1 MNFQL
6 KTMFQMVHVPGG
18 NRNVPGARQT
28 LRLPSKIGIIPSNQS
43 LTDCASR
50 DIIMQDN
57 QKKIIIMTV
66 VIILTKYKQTILIL
80 FIIHQI

>member
-6 KTMFQMVHVPGG
+6 KTMFQLCPC
-18 NRNVPGARQT
+18 
-28 LRLPSKIGIIPSNQS
+28 PSKIGIIPSNQS
-43 LTDCASR
+43 FTDCASR

>member
-1 MNFQL
+1 MYLVVTGMSQG
-6 KTMFQMVHVPGG
+6 PG
-18 NRNVPGARQT
+18 RHI
-28 LRLPSKIGIIPSNQS
+28 RLPSKIGIIPSNQS

-66 VIILTKYKQTILIL
+66 VIILTEYKQTI
-80 FIIHQI
+80 

>member
-6 KTMFQMVHVPGG
+6 KMMFQLVHVPGG

-28 LRLPSKIGIIPSNQS
+28 LCLPSKIGIIPSNQS

-57 QKKIIIMTV
+57 QKKIIMTV
-66 VIILTKYKQTILIL
+66 VIILTKYKQTI
-80 FIIHQI
+80 

>member
-1 MNFQL
+1 MYLVVTGMSQG
-6 KTMFQMVHVPGG
+6 PG
-18 NRNVPGARQT
+18 RQIC
-28 LRLPSKIGIIPSNQS
+28 LPSKIGIIPSNQS

-66 VIILTKYKQTILIL
+66 VIILTKYKQMIVIL